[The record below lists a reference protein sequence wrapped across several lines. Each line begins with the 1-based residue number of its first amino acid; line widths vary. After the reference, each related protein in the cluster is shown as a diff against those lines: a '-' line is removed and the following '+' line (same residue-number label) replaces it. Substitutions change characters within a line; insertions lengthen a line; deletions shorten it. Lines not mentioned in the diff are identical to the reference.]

1 MMYQII
7 KNVIGRGDFDL
18 NAVLTKLDTLWSESK
33 LTDEQRE
40 ELITLARANTKAA
53 NSVDVTA
60 KLAELE
66 TRVAKLEQSSSAAPS
81 EAPTEEY
88 PEYVSGKWYY
98 TGDKVTFGSKR
109 YNCIAPEGQVC
120 VWSPEAYPAY
130 WEEVSGV

>member
-1 MMYQII
+1 MIYQII

-18 NAVLTKLDTLWSESK
+18 NAVLGKLDTLWSESK

-40 ELITLARANTKAA
+40 ELITLARANTKAV

-66 TRVAKLEQSSSAAPS
+66 NRVAKLERGAGTPS
-81 EAPTEEY
+81 ETPTEEY

-98 TGDKVTFGSKR
+98 TGDKISFGGKQ
-109 YNCIAPEGQVC
+109 YNCIAPEGQAC
-120 VWSPEAYPAY
+120 VWSPEVYPAY